1 LSKESIVLQVQTEIL
16 EDRQAKLTVAV
27 SPDRVEREMQAAAR
41 RIAKKLN
48 IPGFRKGKAPY
59 HIIARYVGDGAIL
72 EEALDPLGQAVY
84 GEALD
89 QAGIEPYAS
98 GALTDMTRE
107 PFTMTFTVP
116 LQPEINLGNYRDV
129 RVTYEETQVTDDDV
143 EKTVSNIREEQ
154 ATLEPVERPVELG
167 DVAVLDIHGN
177 VKAGRKKKEETSEEA
192 AEEKAP
198 LIDRH
203 DVRVLITEESTYPVP
218 GFPEKIVSMQAGDER
233 SFEIKMPKDEDY
245 DEEVRGKTILF
256 DVVCKEVYKRELPEM
271 DDEFAKS
278 VGEFE
283 TLDELRAKVRE
294 QLVEMTHQRVENEYL
309 ENVFGQLEP
318 SATVNYPPV
327 MLEERIDQLVEDFD
341 RRLRDRGL
349 NVDEYLRLNDV
360 TQEQLREDF
369 REEARRSLKRA
380 LILTQLVES
389 ENLSIAE
396 EDIEDEIKT
405 MLLSFGSQ
413 AAVAQ
418 QLFRSGDV
426 RRTISNRLL
435 SEKATRR
442 LIDIARGQAPELI
455 SEPAEA
461 AFVDDGKPVKKTRAR
476 KPIAEAESTDAAKP
490 KARRKKSEAPAEE
503 STESETVSSTE
514 RGETE

>member
-1 LSKESIVLQVQTEIL
+1 MSQVQTEFL
-16 EDRQAKLTVAV
+16 EDRQAKLTVTVA
-27 SPDRVEREMQAAAR
+27 PDRVDREMQAAAR

-59 HIIARYVGDGAIL
+59 HIIVRYVGEGAIL

-89 QAGIEPYAS
+89 EAGIDPYTS

-107 PFTMTFTVP
+107 PFTMTFTIP
-116 LQPEINLGNYRDV
+116 LQPEIDLGNYRDV
-129 RVTYEETQVTDDDV
+129 RVPYEETPVTEEDV

-154 ATLEPVERPVELG
+154 ATLEPVERPVQMG

-177 VKAGRKKKEETSEEA
+177 VKAGRKKKEEAEDEP

-203 DVRVLITEESTYPVP
+203 DVRVLITEDATYPVP
-218 GFPEKIVSMQAGDER
+218 GFPEKIVGMTAGDQR
-233 SFEIKMPKDEDY
+233 TFEVKMPKDEEY
-245 DEEVRGKTILF
+245 DEEVRGKTIHF
-256 DVVCKEVYKRELPEM
+256 EVVCKEVYKRDLPEL

-283 TLDELRAKVRE
+283 SLDDLRAKVRE
-294 QLVEMTHQRVENEYL
+294 QLEEMTRQRADNEYL
-309 ENVFGQLEP
+309 ESIFEQLEP

-327 MLEERIDQLVEDFD
+327 MIEERIDQLVEDFD

-360 TQEQLREDF
+360 TREQLREDF

-380 LILTQLVES
+380 LMLTGLVNAET
-389 ENLSIAE
+389 LTVAE
-396 EDIEDEIKT
+396 EEIEDEIKT
-405 MLLSFGSQ
+405 MLLSFGAQ

-418 QLFRSGDV
+418 QLFRSGEV
-426 RRTISNRLL
+426 RRTIANRLL

-442 LIDIARGQAPELI
+442 LIDIARGQAPELTG
-455 SEPAEA
+455 EA
-461 AFVDDGKPVKKTRAR
+461 AETEIAETTDEEKPAKKTRAR
-476 KPIAEAESTDAAKP
+476 KPKQDGEATAEAKP
-490 KARRKKSEAPAEE
+490 RARKKKSEAQTEESAEGE
-503 STESETVSSTE
+503 AVPSTESGDTE
-514 RGETE
+514 